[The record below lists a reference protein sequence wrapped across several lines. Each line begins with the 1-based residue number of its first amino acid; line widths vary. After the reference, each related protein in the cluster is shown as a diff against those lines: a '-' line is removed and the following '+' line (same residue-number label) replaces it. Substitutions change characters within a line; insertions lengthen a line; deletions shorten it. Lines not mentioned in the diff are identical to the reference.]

1 MLKLENVTKQY
12 KEQQVLKGLSLS
24 LGEKEM
30 ISIMGKS
37 GTGKSTLLGV
47 ISGLVKPDTGSIL
60 FQGRDIS
67 SLDEEGL
74 AAFRL
79 AHIGIVF
86 QDFKLLPSL
95 SVYDNILLGI
105 YPRKDIPKQEK
116 DGRIRSI
123 ADQVGIKHKLPEKV
137 DNLSGG
143 EKQRVAIA
151 RSLVNAPMLVLADEP
166 TGNLD
171 STTADT
177 IMELFSRLHSQLS
190 TTFVIVTHDKDIAG
204 KTQGTYILSEGVIS
218 L

>member
-1 MLKLENVTKQY
+1 MLKLENVAKKY
-12 KEQQVLKGLSLS
+12 KDQQVLKGLSLS

-47 ISGLVKPDTGSIL
+47 MSGLIKPDEGSIL
-60 FQGRDIS
+60 FQGKDIS

-79 AHIGIVF
+79 ANIGIVF
-86 QDFKLLPSL
+86 QDFKLIPSL
-95 SVYDNILLGI
+95 TVYDNIFLGI
-105 YPRKDIPKQEK
+105 YPRKDIPTQQK

-123 ADQVGIKHKLPEKV
+123 ADQVGIVHKLSEKV

-151 RSLVNAPMLVLADEP
+151 RSLVNEPILVLADEP

-171 STTADT
+171 SNTAESIMDLFDT
-177 IMELFSRLHSQLS
+177 LHAKLS
-190 TTFVIVTHDKDIAG
+190 TTFVIVTHDKDIAHRTH
-204 KTQGTYILSEGVIS
+204 KTYILKDGVTT